1 MDIVDIRS
9 KTNSELCELLVS
21 LRKELV
27 NAVLNKKIDKSSNHF
42 YCANIKKDIA
52 RVLTILNEKK
62 KEEKHV

>member
-9 KTNSELCELLVS
+9 KTSGELCELLVS

-27 NAVLNKKIDKSSNHF
+27 DAVLSKKTDKSNNHF
-42 YCANIKKDIA
+42 YCSNIKKDIA
-52 RVLTILNEKK
+52 KVLTILNERK